1 MSFLKNFQYN
11 SIVLDL
17 LPKGR
22 NASYWRKDIDG
33 LRGIAVL
40 AVVLYHIFPRVLPGG
55 FVGVDIFF
63 VLSGYLVTEQLLEH
77 GYLGWQ
83 GLVDFYSRRIVRL
96 TPALVCTLISVLCL
110 GWVTLLPSEFSAL
123 GKSIAASAFSLGNIL
138 SWFEFGYFDRPSMLK
153 PLLHLWSLGV
163 EEQFYLFW
171 PLCLLLAR
179 GCKARIKMII
189 TCLGLVSFALDSYHT
204 FIVALAGFY
213 MPFDRCWEFMPG
225 AILVFSS
232 SCEKAQSLTRQQR
245 NVIGCIGGAGI
256 FLSFLLIRSGSY
268 FPAPTALFPTFATA
282 ALLLVGQSAWFNRVV
297 LSMSLLRW
305 LGLISYPLYLWH
317 WPLVAW
323 YHIMYGP
330 TTVHNSSGLMIL
342 TISILLAWGTVL
354 FIEKPIRSYANKLI
368 VSTEESFVQKGFQ
381 THSLMQT
388 QKSLHK
394 HLNRKRVTQF
404 LLLSIVLVGGSGWG
418 IREMK
423 GVPGRSFPTG
433 AGEEKGDMH
442 KIILAAGEGI
452 WSITPHMH
460 VIRKDNLTLATLGN
474 AGDPIVLTGDSLLF
488 QWGPRVENL
497 LEQGR
502 LKHTVIFVVG
512 PSCAPL
518 EGSKNDPHFSF
529 CNRLPA
535 WRNRIIQKY
544 HVHKVV
550 IGAFWGN
557 IISRYHGS
565 AESIIKKYTHAI
577 IHLKKMGVTSIW
589 IILPTPVDKRF
600 NPHRLLKRSLFHVD
614 VAKQSLQ
621 QGVSVI
627 ELKKASQKA
636 QQILRVVANKTG
648 AILLDPFPDICG
660 TGLFCPVM
668 FADEP
673 KYADDEHLRPIF
685 VKENIHFLDTLLT
698 H

>member
-1 MSFLKNFQYN
+1 
-11 SIVLDL
+11 
-17 LPKGR
+17 
-22 NASYWRKDIDG
+22 
-33 LRGIAVL
+33 
-40 AVVLYHIFPRVLPGG
+40 
-55 FVGVDIFF
+55 
-63 VLSGYLVTEQLLEH
+63 
-77 GYLGWQ
+77 
-83 GLVDFYSRRIVRL
+83 
-96 TPALVCTLISVLCL
+96 

-189 TCLGLVSFALDSYHT
+189 TCLALVSFALDSYHT

-342 TISILLAWGTVL
+342 SISILLAWGTVL
-354 FIEKPIRSYANKLI
+354 FIENPIRSYANKLI
-368 VSTEESFVQKGFQ
+368 VSTEKSFVQKGFQ

-418 IREMK
+418 IWEMK
-423 GVPGRSFPTG
+423 GVPGRSLPPG
-433 AGEEKGDMH
+433 GGVRKG
-442 KIILAAGEGI
+442 G
-452 WSITPHMH
+452 
-460 VIRKDNLTLATLGN
+460 
-474 AGDPIVLTGDSLLF
+474 
-488 QWGPRVENL
+488 
-497 LEQGR
+497 
-502 LKHTVIFVVG
+502 
-512 PSCAPL
+512 
-518 EGSKNDPHFSF
+518 
-529 CNRLPA
+529 
-535 WRNRIIQKY
+535 
-544 HVHKVV
+544 
-550 IGAFWGN
+550 
-557 IISRYHGS
+557 
-565 AESIIKKYTHAI
+565 
-577 IHLKKMGVTSIW
+577 
-589 IILPTPVDKRF
+589 
-600 NPHRLLKRSLFHVD
+600 
-614 VAKQSLQ
+614 
-621 QGVSVI
+621 
-627 ELKKASQKA
+627 
-636 QQILRVVANKTG
+636 
-648 AILLDPFPDICG
+648 
-660 TGLFCPVM
+660 
-668 FADEP
+668 
-673 KYADDEHLRPIF
+673 YA
-685 VKENIHFLDTLLT
+685 
-698 H
+698 